1 MNGSDFIAIVG
12 EQTLI
17 PEDFSMDQDYEV
29 YHSDVMTMSI
39 PGQYPEV
46 YEIKKVDDISNS
58 GIISEPSTED
68 SITN

>member
-1 MNGSDFIAIVG
+1 
-12 EQTLI
+12 
-17 PEDFSMDQDYEV
+17 
-29 YHSDVMTMSI
+29 MTMSI

-58 GIISEPSTED
+58 GIISESSTED